1 MCGTPVLRKQIA
13 LMGCDAV
20 TAEEWYQKYGH
31 DAYLPREEMFI
42 YLVKLKTNPTH
53 DTTPRMVGKPKA
65 SPQAIDRIVCKVR
78 RYLNLAVDEVHWLDR
93 LNRFNHNPHFPYL
106 VTHFT
111 DAMPISSIGGA
122 LSDILFNPKYA
133 GCVWKITVAVDNLG
147 NIVWICPVLPGT
159 SADVKIWDKYGP
171 QRTKGCFMEFEVGA
185 HDGAY
190 KGRLHSHVPF
200 IGRKTLT
207 MRQKTYND
215 VHGYYRAWV
224 EHLFAHLWSWRVVHD
239 IWLGSHQDLHANTRI
254 LLHFSQ
260 FMLRRQKRYQ
270 PYGPWEHIP
279 SSIWTEEE
287 APEVDEEEEDTFLCQ
302 VCGKRDTSECSTCDL
317 YLCRGCMDEH
327 TCDIDVPE

>member
-1 MCGTPVLRKQIA
+1 MYNKMAHPLPVEQCNVDIWIEMCGTPVLRKQIA

-42 YLVKLKTNPTH
+42 YLVKLKTNPPH

-65 SPQAIDRIVCKVR
+65 SPQAIDSVVCKVR
-78 RYLNLAVDEVHWLDR
+78 RYLNLAVDEVHWSDR

-122 LSDILFNPKYA
+122 LSDILFNPKYL
-133 GCVWKITVAVDNLG
+133 TV
-147 NIVWICPVLPGT
+147 
-159 SADVKIWDKYGP
+159 
-171 QRTKGCFMEFEVGA
+171 
-185 HDGAY
+185 
-190 KGRLHSHVPF
+190 
-200 IGRKTLT
+200 
-207 MRQKTYND
+207 RQKTYND
-215 VHGYYRAWV
+215 VHGYYRARV
-224 EHLFAHLWSWRVVHD
+224 EHLFAHLWSWRVVRD

-270 PYGPWEHIP
+270 PYGLWEHIP

-287 APEVDEEEEDTFLCQ
+287 APQADDEKEDTFLCQ

-317 YLCRGCMDEH
+317 YLCRGCMAEH

>member
-1 MCGTPVLRKQIA
+1 MAGPKDGIHDIDGRKQYCQFVAIFEPLRGRTVRCA
-13 LMGCDAV
+13 RAV
-20 TAEEWYQKYGH
+20 RKVGH
-31 DAYLPREEMFI
+31 SP
-42 YLVKLKTNPTH
+42 P
-53 DTTPRMVGKPKA
+53 PVG
-65 SPQAIDRIVCKVR
+65 S
-78 RYLNLAVDEVHWLDR
+78 
-93 LNRFNHNPHFPYL
+93 F
-106 VTHFT
+106 
-111 DAMPISSIGGA
+111 
-122 LSDILFNPKYA
+122 
-133 GCVWKITVAVDNLG
+133 LG
-147 NIVWICPVLPGT
+147 
-159 SADVKIWDKYGP
+159 
-171 QRTKGCFMEFEVGA
+171 
-185 HDGAY
+185 Y

-215 VHGYYRAWV
+215 VHGYYRARV
-224 EHLFAHLWSWRVVHD
+224 EHLFAHLWSWRVVRD

-317 YLCRGCMDEH
+317 
-327 TCDIDVPE
+327 

>member
-1 MCGTPVLRKQIA
+1 
-13 LMGCDAV
+13 
-20 TAEEWYQKYGH
+20 
-31 DAYLPREEMFI
+31 
-42 YLVKLKTNPTH
+42 
-53 DTTPRMVGKPKA
+53 
-65 SPQAIDRIVCKVR
+65 
-78 RYLNLAVDEVHWLDR
+78 
-93 LNRFNHNPHFPYL
+93 
-106 VTHFT
+106 
-111 DAMPISSIGGA
+111 MPINSIGGA

-133 GCVWKITVAVDNLG
+133 GCVWKITMSVDHLG

-171 QRTKGCFMEFEVGA
+171 QRTKGCFMEFEVGV

-215 VHGYYRAWV
+215 VHGYYRARV
-224 EHLFAHLWSWRVVHD
+224 EHLFAHLWSWRVVRD

-317 YLCRGCMDEH
+317 YLCRGCMGEH

>member
-1 MCGTPVLRKQIA
+1 MRKSEQMKRQTKQIRSETKDSKRKKA
-13 LMGCDAV
+13 KSASDTL
-20 TAEEWYQKYGH
+20 EWPGLS
-31 DAYLPREEMFI
+31 AR
-42 YLVKLKTNPTH
+42 
-53 DTTPRMVGKPKA
+53 TPINQQQIMDRQFRGKRK
-65 SPQAIDRIVCKVR
+65 
-78 RYLNLAVDEVHWLDR
+78 
-93 LNRFNHNPHFPYL
+93 
-106 VTHFT
+106 
-111 DAMPISSIGGA
+111 
-122 LSDILFNPKYA
+122 
-133 GCVWKITVAVDNLG
+133 
-147 NIVWICPVLPGT
+147 
-159 SADVKIWDKYGP
+159 
-171 QRTKGCFMEFEVGA
+171 VGA

-215 VHGYYRAWV
+215 VHGYYRARV
-224 EHLFAHLWSWRVVHD
+224 EHLFAHLWSWRVVRD

-327 TCDIDVPE
+327 LCDIDVPE

>member
-1 MCGTPVLRKQIA
+1 MEGGAFIDSAVPEESERLRKAKAQK
-13 LMGCDAV
+13 LWKDA
-20 TAEEWYQKYGH
+20 EKKG
-31 DAYLPREEMFI
+31 
-42 YLVKLKTNPTH
+42 
-53 DTTPRMVGKPKA
+53 KA
-65 SPQAIDRIVCKVR
+65 SNRQQKQSSIAD
-78 RYLNLAVDEVHWLDR
+78 LF
-93 LNRFNHNPHFPYL
+93 RFNHNPHFPYL

-111 DAMPISSIGGA
+111 DAMSISSIGGA

-215 VHGYYRAWV
+215 VHGYYRARV
-224 EHLFAHLWSWRVVHD
+224 EHLFAHLWSWRVVRD
-239 IWLGSHQDLHANTRI
+239 IWLGSHQNLHANTRI
-254 LLHFSQ
+254 LCTFHSSCCEGGKGINLMAHGSTFLLPFGQ
-260 FMLRRQKRYQ
+260 RKRPLRLMRKRRILSVAKFVAKGTHRNA
-270 PYGPWEHIP
+270 PRVTFTCVEVAWMSILAILMFP
-279 SSIWTEEE
+279 SS
-287 APEVDEEEEDTFLCQ
+287 P
-302 VCGKRDTSECSTCDL
+302 
-317 YLCRGCMDEH
+317 
-327 TCDIDVPE
+327 